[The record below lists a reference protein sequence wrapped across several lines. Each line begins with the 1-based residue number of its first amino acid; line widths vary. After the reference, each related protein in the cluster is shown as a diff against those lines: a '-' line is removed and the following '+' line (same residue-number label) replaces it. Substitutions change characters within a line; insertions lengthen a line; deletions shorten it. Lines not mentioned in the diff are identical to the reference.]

1 MHIVVCRSCGE
12 VDDIKSM
19 IMVGEAKGFVKG
31 FTCDCEGRCGGER
44 IGICY
49 YELYCGDCAKVNG
62 YDGNTPEDYSDDD
75 CGDADEDWDDYESDT
90 LYCSECAECIF
101 IVDAVAGRCK
111 SCANVSRETI
121 EY

>member
-1 MHIVVCRSCGE
+1 MHIVVCRSCGD

-19 IMVGEAKGFVKG
+19 VMVGEARGFVKG

-62 YDGNTPEDYSDDD
+62 YDADAEEDYSDEDD
-75 CGDADEDWDDYESDT
+75 WFDDSSNT
-90 LYCSECAECIF
+90 LYCSDCQECIF
-101 IVDAVAGRCK
+101 VEDAVVGRCK

-121 EY
+121 QY